1 MKAADQT
8 SLNAQR
14 RALRRE
20 EIYLAPIQTPAAYG
34 VLFPGHG
41 SQYLDQLADLRGSD
55 RCVAATFDEA
65 DEAYHA
71 RYGRPL
77 SACIYTDLGATPAT
91 LAEPTAMQC
100 AIFTASVAQYRRL
113 TRFAEPP
120 TIVIGHS
127 LGEYAAYVAG
137 GVLSF
142 ADGLA
147 GVMARAETVIDVPA
161 DQRGTMLA
169 VRVRTDAERRTYRRL
184 LLLATTAGDLGET
197 IANSTSQRVV
207 SGSQAAIAAFAE
219 AASHAHLPV
228 TRLRVTHAYHS
239 PLLRSCV
246 APLRARLSQ
255 LTFRAPALT
264 IVSSITAEV
273 LEGSDSA
280 DLPALLAAQLVQP
293 FDFGAL
299 ISRAAT
305 LGVSDFVEAGPS
317 AVLTGIV
324 EAEKG
329 DVSCVPLDSRR
340 RSSLDD
346 ERQVRLYLT
355 SLGIHEPAPQAVTA
369 SAAATHQSVTALVSG
384 VTGYPRY
391 ALAGGMALNRI
402 GLVAELRDRLSSRL
416 EDEYGPGCGDLS
428 WSIDR
433 LAAHLLESDGVPS
446 SPDKGGAA
454 EVSSIAD
461 TEPTRPDEGDSPDWV
476 AEFVAAFA
484 AATGYPSDVIEPDL
498 DLEADLGGDSVKRA
512 QVIATLTDRHHIP
525 EDTLDLTGATTITDL
540 ATRLTT
546 PHRHQ
551 DAPPAT
557 PHLGAP
563 APESDTP
570 APDTPRGSDE
580 QPSGVRPPSDAVPL
594 QTPSPTRVAW
604 VAEFVAAFAAATGY
618 PSDVIEPDLDLEAD
632 LGVDSVKRA
641 QVIATLTDRHHIPE
655 DTLDLTGATTITD
668 LATRLTHLTAPSRP
682 APDAVAAPTIETT
695 PAVEEEPLTPAPPG
709 QAEAALR
716 YLPRALVRDLAQS
729 PRAARDLAGLRLI
742 LVPADDEEVTSGTR
756 RLLEAAGADV
766 WVSAATESTRNG
778 DVDQEKLASALAD
791 EHHRL
796 GPRDGVVLLSGYS
809 TPRDVLALDAT
820 AFSIAW
826 RQQYAQVF
834 SVCQEYYQDLAEAG
848 GRAVIAVLTQC
859 GGGFGLKATSPGDAL
874 GCIGVGF
881 VKSVAKEL
889 PDLRLCLVD
898 VDDVP
903 PVVAAGLMVDELVAG
918 SLDDEVSYLGDQRHV
933 IKVVPVPVPP
943 VPDHRETAPGAI
955 VFSGGSRG
963 IALECALALAASH
976 LVLTSAPPSPLVILG
991 RSRLD
996 DPESLPYLAMTDD
1009 AFAHAQPEILD
1020 LLHRTYPENRPRD
1033 LQERFRKIANNRQL
1047 WRTTQRVAQGTAPIE
1062 YVTCDVGD
1070 AEAVAQVMADIRARH
1085 GGVRGLVHAAGLESL
1100 GLLPRK
1106 NYTLAEQV
1114 VHTKLQGFHHL
1125 VSTVDPDT
1133 LDFLVAFTSISGR
1146 FGMDGQTEYTAGAAA
1161 VSALCSQL
1169 ARRHRSTTVVA
1180 LDWTAWSEVG
1190 MATHHSVQE
1199 VQEMQRGLR
1208 YLPPD
1213 EGARHFLRELSG
1225 GGYDPQVMIFG
1236 PLGTNEPR
1244 AALDCLTPDRRGV
1257 AAPVSHGSVVDPG
1270 TFPMVET
1277 QLRNDHAEGL
1287 FTRRLDPRLDT
1298 MLIDHLVQ
1306 GSPTLPGVFHL
1317 EAMAEAAQLATS
1329 RTDLMIESAEF
1340 ETFVKCPEGRVC
1352 DLSITVS
1359 SQDPDRIEAT
1369 IRADVVSP
1377 GGVVL
1382 VAGRQR
1388 SRAVFVPRRAVPT
1401 WPHAPRDLLADRA
1414 TQFDLDVYYA
1424 AAAPIITFGPG
1435 FRLLREAWRTS
1446 SGVLAGIFD
1455 VSPDTR
1461 PILPEGAA
1469 RLITEP
1475 LLLDNVGRLALID
1488 VFHRFGDHVVP
1499 VNVQRAV
1506 IRRPAPGST
1515 RVLGSVDVRPEGP
1528 GQYAMRV
1535 HVAELDGT
1543 PLIEVD
1549 NILLQKLNNH
1559 AARRSL
1565 ARTTA

>member
-184 LLLATTAGDLGET
+184 LLLATTAGDLGEA

-498 DLEADLGGDSVKRA
+498 DLEADLG
-512 QVIATLTDRHHIP
+512 
-525 EDTLDLTGATTITDL
+525 
-540 ATRLTT
+540 
-546 PHRHQ
+546 
-551 DAPPAT
+551 
-557 PHLGAP
+557 
-563 APESDTP
+563 
-570 APDTPRGSDE
+570 
-580 QPSGVRPPSDAVPL
+580 
-594 QTPSPTRVAW
+594 
-604 VAEFVAAFAAATGY
+604 
-618 PSDVIEPDLDLEAD
+618 
-632 LGVDSVKRA
+632 VDSVKRA

-791 EHHRL
+791 EHHRC

-943 VPDHRETAPGAI
+943 VPDHRGTAPGAI

>member
-184 LLLATTAGDLGET
+184 LLLATTAGDLGEA

-461 TEPTRPDEGDSPDWV
+461 TEPTRPDEGDSPD
-476 AEFVAAFA
+476 
-484 AATGYPSDVIEPDL
+484 
-498 DLEADLGGDSVKRA
+498 
-512 QVIATLTDRHHIP
+512 
-525 EDTLDLTGATTITDL
+525 
-540 ATRLTT
+540 
-546 PHRHQ
+546 
-551 DAPPAT
+551 
-557 PHLGAP
+557 
-563 APESDTP
+563 
-570 APDTPRGSDE
+570 
-580 QPSGVRPPSDAVPL
+580 
-594 QTPSPTRVAW
+594 W

-943 VPDHRETAPGAI
+943 VPDHRGTAPGAI

>member
-184 LLLATTAGDLGET
+184 LLLATTAGDLGEA

-461 TEPTRPDEGDSPDWV
+461 TEPTRPDEGDSPD
-476 AEFVAAFA
+476 
-484 AATGYPSDVIEPDL
+484 
-498 DLEADLGGDSVKRA
+498 
-512 QVIATLTDRHHIP
+512 
-525 EDTLDLTGATTITDL
+525 
-540 ATRLTT
+540 
-546 PHRHQ
+546 
-551 DAPPAT
+551 
-557 PHLGAP
+557 
-563 APESDTP
+563 
-570 APDTPRGSDE
+570 
-580 QPSGVRPPSDAVPL
+580 
-594 QTPSPTRVAW
+594 W

>member
-184 LLLATTAGDLGET
+184 LLLATTAGDLGEA
-197 IANSTSQRVV
+197 IANSTRQRVV
-207 SGSQAAIAAFAE
+207 TGSPAASAAFAE

-461 TEPTRPDEGDSPDWV
+461 TEPTRPDEGDSPD
-476 AEFVAAFA
+476 
-484 AATGYPSDVIEPDL
+484 
-498 DLEADLGGDSVKRA
+498 
-512 QVIATLTDRHHIP
+512 
-525 EDTLDLTGATTITDL
+525 
-540 ATRLTT
+540 
-546 PHRHQ
+546 
-551 DAPPAT
+551 
-557 PHLGAP
+557 
-563 APESDTP
+563 
-570 APDTPRGSDE
+570 
-580 QPSGVRPPSDAVPL
+580 
-594 QTPSPTRVAW
+594 W

-1169 ARRHRSTTVVA
+1169 SRRHRSTTVVA

>member
-184 LLLATTAGDLGET
+184 LLLATTAGDLGEA

-498 DLEADLGGDSVKRA
+498 DLEADLG
-512 QVIATLTDRHHIP
+512 
-525 EDTLDLTGATTITDL
+525 
-540 ATRLTT
+540 
-546 PHRHQ
+546 
-551 DAPPAT
+551 
-557 PHLGAP
+557 
-563 APESDTP
+563 
-570 APDTPRGSDE
+570 
-580 QPSGVRPPSDAVPL
+580 
-594 QTPSPTRVAW
+594 
-604 VAEFVAAFAAATGY
+604 
-618 PSDVIEPDLDLEAD
+618 
-632 LGVDSVKRA
+632 VDSVKRA

-791 EHHRL
+791 EHHRC

-943 VPDHRETAPGAI
+943 VPDHRESAPGAI